1 MRTQQSHRGSDSP
14 GMKRLT
20 QRWRRILLFALSG
33 LLVVGAAGGTAGGY
47 HYWKKRLSPEALDL
61 RGAQLMLN
69 CRRCHSIVAGLGNT
83 GPSLIGIWNRQAGTL
98 EGYDRYSPALRASN
112 IVWTAET
119 LDKWLKDPVG
129 FIPGSQMV
137 NGAVEDDTD
146 RANIIRFLERA
157 NAGII
162 PLEMASGRGDYGY
175 PAAPHTAGHIL
186 PGMGGRVS
194 NEHMPLRELPP
205 ERQVSA
211 ISLCGDTYTV
221 THGDGSRVQFWE
233 SNIRFKT
240 DSSAQGPRPGVPAI
254 LPSSTMGD
262 RVTMIFATPAEI
274 GHTVRAR
281 CESPP
286 VARAPESRVRR

>member
-1 MRTQQSHRGSDSP
+1 
-14 GMKRLT
+14 MKRLSP
-20 QRWRRILLFALSG
+20 RWRRILFFG
-33 LLVVGAAGGTAGGY
+33 LAGILVTGAIAGAGGGY

-69 CRRCHSIVAGLGNT
+69 CRRCHSIVAGLRNT

-98 EGYDRYSPALRASN
+98 EGFERYSPALRASN
-112 IVWTAET
+112 IVWNAET
-119 LDKWLKDPVG
+119 LDRWLKDPAG
-129 FIPGSQMV
+129 FIPGSQMN
-137 NGAVEDDTD
+137 NGAVSNDAD

-175 PAAPHTAGHIL
+175 PPAEHTAGHMI

-194 NEHMPLRELPP
+194 NEHMPLKELPP
-205 ERQVSA
+205 ERQIKA

-221 THGDGSRVQFWE
+221 THGDGKRVRFWE

-240 DSSAQGPRPGVPAI
+240 DSSEQGPPPGVPAI
-254 LPSSTMGD
+254 LPSSTLGD

-274 GHTVRAR
+274 GQTIRVR
-281 CESPP
+281 CETPP